1 VLESISICNES
12 YVSIKLCRQ
21 EVLTINNVANN
32 EFVNITS
39 LVPIPDIMQS
49 KRILAIQAH
58 YDDTD
63 ISVGGL
69 ISLFTMQGTEILY
82 VTATDDLAGVVDLDQ
97 NKEKAALALDEE
109 SHRAMETL
117 GVSGLIKL
125 GLADA
130 GDWNIHEL
138 RKSLM
143 SVIRQYQPDC
153 VITLDPW
160 LGTEAHSDHYKA
172 GFAAVEAT
180 ILSSVPGVEDTHVV
194 IPEKF
199 ISSEKR
205 DIKSVGLFT
214 TSEANCFIDITKVL
228 DRKLLA
234 VSNYNSQFSPEDMK
248 NLLSNLKNRAKH
260 IAKLGRDAGKLHSDV
275 EYAECLKV
283 LSPNALHAAR

>member
-1 VLESISICNES
+1 MI
-12 YVSIKLCRQ
+12 
-21 EVLTINNVANN
+21 TIINIADN
-32 EFVNITS
+32 EFVSIPS

-49 KRILAIQAH
+49 KRVLAIQAH

-69 ISLFTMQGTEILY
+69 ISLLTLQGSEILY
-82 VTATDDLAGVVDLDQ
+82 VTATDDLAGIVDLNQ
-97 NKEKAALALDEE
+97 GKEKAAIALDEE
-109 SHRAMETL
+109 SHSAMETL

-125 GLADA
+125 GLPDA
-130 GDWNIHEL
+130 GDWNIHGL

-172 GFAAVEAT
+172 GFAAVEAS
-180 ILSSVPGVEDTHVV
+180 ILSGVPGVEDTHVI
-194 IPEKF
+194 IPDKF
-199 ISSEKR
+199 ISSEQR

-214 TSEANCFIDITKVL
+214 TSEANFFIDITQVFE
-228 DRKLLA
+228 RKLLA
-234 VSNYNSQFSPEDMK
+234 VSNYNSQFSPEDMQ
-248 NLLSNLKNRAKH
+248 NLIANLKKRAKH
-260 IAKLGRDAGKLHSDV
+260 IAALGRDAGKLHITT